1 MQNLILLAV
10 IVGGFFYALYRTY
23 LHADGEGG
31 GCSGCSGSCMSCPLS
46 GGCTQEQNGQK
57 Q

>member
-31 GCSGCSGSCMSCPLS
+31 GCSGCSGSCMGCPLS